1 MSVYPDTPG
10 QSETGHSGFP
20 LSRRQVESAASWLLG
35 GPSGLPCMNH
45 HPAPSLPE
53 VRRFLPWV
61 VAVALFMQ
69 QLDSTI
75 VNTAIPT
82 MAASL
87 NVPSLSL
94 KAVVTSYTIGLAVFI
109 PLSGWLADRFGTRR
123 IFGLAVLIFTLG
135 SLLCGLSANLPM
147 LIASRV
153 LQGMG
158 AAIMMPV
165 GRLALLLTFPK
176 AEMIRV
182 MNFVVIPALLGPLL
196 GPLMG
201 GVIVHWLPWR
211 MIFLLNLP
219 VGAAGLYLV
228 HRFMPDHRNAAA
240 DPLDWRG
247 FVWFGGGIAL
257 LSYVLEIFGETDLSS
272 VSVAGLLGLAVALLA
287 GYVRHDHHF
296 PAPLLPLSLFR
307 IRTFEISVVG
317 GFVTRLGIS
326 GMPFLLP
333 LLYQLGLGYA
343 PWQAGLLTMPQALA
357 AIGMKTMTKPIL
369 ARFGHRRVLTVNTA
383 CIGVMILVFA
393 TVGPTTPVAVIVL
406 LSLLQGG
413 FSALQFTSMNSLAY
427 ADTSDA
433 QASDASTLASTA
445 QQLAIS
451 FGVAIASLITSAF
464 LGEVDRTNAA
474 LLVPALHRCFLTVGV
489 LTLLSSLTFLALRPE
504 DGSSVSQH
512 RAEEE

>member
-1 MSVYPDTPG
+1 
-10 QSETGHSGFP
+10 
-20 LSRRQVESAASWLLG
+20 
-35 GPSGLPCMNH
+35 
-45 HPAPSLPE
+45 
-53 VRRFLPWV
+53 
-61 VAVALFMQ
+61 
-69 QLDSTI
+69 
-75 VNTAIPT
+75 
-82 MAASL
+82 
-87 NVPSLSL
+87 
-94 KAVVTSYTIGLAVFI
+94 
-109 PLSGWLADRFGTRR
+109 
-123 IFGLAVLIFTLG
+123 
-135 SLLCGLSANLPM
+135 
-147 LIASRV
+147 
-153 LQGMG
+153 
-158 AAIMMPV
+158 
-165 GRLALLLTFPK
+165 
-176 AEMIRV
+176 
-182 MNFVVIPALLGPLL
+182 
-196 GPLMG
+196 
-201 GVIVHWLPWR
+201 
-211 MIFLLNLP
+211 
-219 VGAAGLYLV
+219 
-228 HRFMPDHRNAAA
+228 MPDHRNATA

-287 GYVRHDHHF
+287 GYIRHDHHF
-296 PAPLLPLSLFR
+296 AAPLLPLSLFR
-307 IRTFEISVVG
+307 IRTFQVSVVG

-406 LSLLQGG
+406 LSLLQGS

-464 LGEVDRTNAA
+464 LGDVDRSNAA

-489 LTLLSSLTFLALRPE
+489 LTLLSSLTFLTLRPE
-504 DGSSVSQH
+504 DGSSVSLH
-512 RAEEE
+512 RAGQE